1 MTTQTTQL
9 TEPQTLLT
17 QLLESTIEDQID
29 AIGEPTETD
38 GIIKVQFQ
46 YGGRVFDA
54 EIDPEAGTLK
64 Y

>member
-1 MTTQTTQL
+1 MPTL

-17 QLLESTIEDQID
+17 QLIESTIEDSID
-29 AIGEPTETD
+29 AIGTPTEAD
-38 GIIKVQFQ
+38 GKITVQFQ
-46 YGGRVFDA
+46 YGDQVFDA